1 MRIVLYRNV
10 CVIVALFCIA
20 AAATAETYIQQDS
33 IARNKQDYA
42 YLVAY
47 TEANYAAFP
56 AIMQAGYGAPYQR

>member
-1 MRIVLYRNV
+1 MQKNLCKSLLVG
-10 CVIVALFCIA
+10 IVALA
-20 AAATAETYIQQDS
+20 QSVGAWAATYIEQDT

-56 AIMQAGYGAPYQR
+56 AIIQIGRAHV